1 MVVNALIANSLIEWN
16 ASFNT
21 TPLKSSRPLLFYPM
35 RHWLTVF
42 VSTNASLVSPTIA
55 ENMAKCTQ
63 CMMGGLMHHI
73 LKKTLTQRVLE
84 GLGPRVVARVVWWL
98 TTNLCIFTVVSTDN
112 PLTIE
117 HCVVMIRVSFPPN
130 AINALYHRWYIFY
143 FIFYSLFFIF
153 FYIWKTVSELILT
166 QYWMYSC
173 FLLWIYS
180 YPLLVEFFDQWN
192 VTQRPCYCHKERA
205 SSEHSHYMTDH
216 FIYLIVWM
224 FCLQER
230 WHF

>member
-1 MVVNALIANSLIEWN
+1 MVVNVLIANSLIEWN

-42 VSTNASLVSPTIA
+42 VSTNASFVSPTIA

-84 GLGPRVVARVVWWL
+84 GLGPRVVWWL
-98 TTNLCIFTVVSTDN
+98 TTNLCIFTVVSIDN
-112 PLTIE
+112 LLTIE
-117 HCVVMIRVSFPPN
+117 HRVVMIRVSFPPN
-130 AINALYHRWYIFY
+130 AIKALYHRWYIFY

-153 FYIWKTVSELILT
+153 FFYIWKTLFLNLYPHSIECTLVFYSEFTLTHYLLNFSTNEMSHNVHAIATKREQAVSTLT
-166 QYWMYSC
+166 KWQ
-173 FLLWIYS
+173 II
-180 YPLLVEFFDQWN
+180 V
-192 VTQRPCYCHKERA
+192 
-205 SSEHSHYMTDH
+205 
-216 FIYLIVWM
+216 FI
-224 FCLQER
+224 
-230 WHF
+230 